1 MPQLSIETFVTQYF
15 WLLIIFFSF
24 LILSTLYV
32 LPKIAEI
39 KKTRL
44 LLQNFARHT
53 ECVGSEDFSPV
64 HSQGQRSE
72 KLLSSYKC

>member
-1 MPQLSIETFVTQYF
+1 MPQLSVETFVTQYF

-32 LPKIAEI
+32 MPKIAEI

-44 LLQNFARHT
+44 LLQNFDNT
-53 ECVGSEDFSPV
+53 PV
-64 HSQGQRSE
+64 EQDSQRSE
-72 KLLSSYKC
+72 KLLSNWSNKSV

>member
-1 MPQLSIETFVTQYF
+1 MPQLSVETFVTQYF

-32 LPKIAEI
+32 MPKIAEI

-44 LLQNFARHT
+44 LLQNFDTAARPQNET
-53 ECVGSEDFSPV
+53 PV
-64 HSQGQRSE
+64 EIESQRSE
-72 KLLSSYKC
+72 KLLSHLSS

>member
-1 MPQLSIETFVTQYF
+1 MPQLSVETFVTQYF

-32 LPKIAEI
+32 MPKIAEI

-44 LLQNFARHT
+44 LLQNFDT
-53 ECVGSEDFSPV
+53 PQNETPV
-64 HSQGQRSE
+64 EIESQRSE
-72 KLLSSYKC
+72 KLLSSHKC

>member
-1 MPQLSIETFVTQYF
+1 MPQLSVETFVTQYF

-32 LPKIAEI
+32 MPKIAEI

-44 LLQNFARHT
+44 LLQNFDNT
-53 ECVGSEDFSPV
+53 PV
-64 HSQGQRSE
+64 EQESQRSV
-72 KLLSSYKC
+72 KLLSSHKC